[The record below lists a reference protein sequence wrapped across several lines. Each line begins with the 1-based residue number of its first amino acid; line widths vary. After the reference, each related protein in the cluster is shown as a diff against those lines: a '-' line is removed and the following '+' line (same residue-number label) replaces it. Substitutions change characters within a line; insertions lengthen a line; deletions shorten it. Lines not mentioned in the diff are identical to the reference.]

1 MQDDGSI
8 QKTSLASGLPY
19 MAMTVW
25 EWRLLVSELAEED
38 QVGGRGG
45 NPLLWMQRVQGAFK
59 ISELSLVSWFEAQRR
74 LGW

>member
-38 QVGGRGG
+38 QGDIDLKNAFNRTIILYF
-45 NPLLWMQRVQGAFK
+45 NGAIILYFH
-59 ISELSLVSWFEAQRR
+59 VYFV
-74 LGW
+74 